1 VKLTMKLTIDGLL
14 RALRARPQAVAGK
27 STDAPRGA
35 RPYRRPE
42 EPIMQ
47 KPSVRGS
54 GR

>member
-1 VKLTMKLTIDGLL
+1 VKLTMRLTIDGLL

-35 RPYRRPE
+35 RPYRRPD
-42 EPIMQ
+42 EPIMR
-47 KPSVRGS
+47 KPSVRRP